1 MIEIIKKEMTMQ
13 EIADMK
19 NLSAGHMFRDE
30 FEQAY
35 QMGFMVGKLSALT
48 DILNNSKLYN
58 GFIATNV
65 GDEIGLTAGVPG
77 SVAQPR
83 KKGSSRSGDRNGK
96 DKASH

>member
-1 MIEIIKKEMTMQ
+1 MTEIIKKEMTSR

-19 NLSAGHMFRDE
+19 KLSAAMSFKEE
-30 FEQAY
+30 FEHGY
-35 QMGFMVGKLSALT
+35 QMGFMAGKLSALT

-58 GFIATNV
+58 GSIATNV

-77 SVAQPR
+77 AVAQPR
-83 KKGSSRSGDRNGK
+83 KKGSSRSGDGNGK